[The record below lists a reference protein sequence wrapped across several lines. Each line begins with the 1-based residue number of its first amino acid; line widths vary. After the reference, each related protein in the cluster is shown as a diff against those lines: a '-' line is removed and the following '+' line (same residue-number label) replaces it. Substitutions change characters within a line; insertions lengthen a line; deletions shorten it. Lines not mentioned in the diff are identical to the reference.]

1 MTLLEAGL
9 YTADQDI
16 AEALY
21 FIQEYSLKLQ
31 ERNAQLEAMKGLG
44 RDL

>member
-9 YTADQDI
+9 YTPDQDI

-21 FIQEYSLKLQ
+21 FLQEYRIKLL
-31 ERNAQLEAMKGLG
+31 ERNAQMEAISHE
-44 RDL
+44 